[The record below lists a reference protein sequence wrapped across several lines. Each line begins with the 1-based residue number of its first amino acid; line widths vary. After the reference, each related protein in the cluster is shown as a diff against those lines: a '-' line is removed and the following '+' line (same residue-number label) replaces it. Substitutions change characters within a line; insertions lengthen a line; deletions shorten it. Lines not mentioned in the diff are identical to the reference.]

1 MSVETP
7 EQTGQQTG
15 QENEQTGQQTG
26 QENEQT
32 GQENEQTGQQTGQEA
47 AAATPRKR
55 TPDTSTVTLDGINAA
70 TLGTA
75 DLIAASA
82 PMRER
87 NEPQKAMDKV
97 AARAYAAWIK
107 ADRPSVWNKIPVI
120 TYFLDEDDVPKYK
133 FLIRR
138 ACAIVE
144 PEGDAPGVRVRFGN
158 EFTLSEAMAAKMKDE
173 EHPEGRMD
181 LAGKHVL
188 AWAAVDKRAVED
200 GSKTAPTS
208 NAKTGTPAAED
219 GKKRPGQQG
228 RSKK

>member
-7 EQTGQQTG
+7 EQTGPQTG
-15 QENEQTGQQTG
+15 QESP
-26 QENEQT
+26 QEPTET
-32 GQENEQTGQQTGQEA
+32 A
-47 AAATPRKR
+47 SATPRKK
-55 TPDTSTVTLDGINAA
+55 TPDTSTVSLDGINAA
-70 TLGTA
+70 TLA
-75 DLIAASA
+75 IPDLIAAAA

-87 NEPQKAMDKV
+87 KEQQKAMDKV
-97 AARAYAAWIK
+97 AARAYAAWVK
-107 ADRPSVWNKIPVI
+107 AGRPSVWNKMPVI

-158 EFTLSEAMAAKMKDE
+158 EFTLPETMAAKMKDA
-173 EHPEGRMD
+173 EHPEGRPD

-200 GSKTAPTS
+200 GSKTAAQTD
-208 NAKTGTPAAED
+208 AKVDDAATDD
-219 GKKRPGQQG
+219 GKRPGQRG
-228 RSKK
+228 RGSKK